1 MPKLV
6 SRAAERLGYTTSG
19 AATPTTTSTTT
30 KSSRFRLVFEEDGTE
45 VEDEAVFAS
54 VAKTSTA
61 DQTVFLLLRETES
74 WTAASVDALKS
85 ALAAIPQIVCDTINS
100 MALANKA
107 PTWSI
112 KDDQGFITVILQW
125 EQLQQHQ
132 QDRLA
137 YGLEDFGDE
146 ASWSASGRIVG
157 PPSSYAQL
165 SSPSS
170 AGEQLKVYSSTFPR
184 SRMRSTSAYASTA
197 ARRPTTTTTT
207 TFWPPSATTFP
218 EVPLPYKTLSAD
230 DFSLLGDHHHYRG
243 LTSTLGLGLGGDDLT
258 SSAHDLPST
267 ANNSFSFCDFHCS
280 SLHREGGSIR
290 VSQAGGGVVPTHSV
304 GTSPIPELLLAGGG
318 VGVPAKKAGVH
329 VRFLDLDNG
338 GSGGGGGGGSRSS
351 QQQQSSNISLLGQLL
366 NGGVVHQQTASSGQ
380 QRTQILMERTPS
392 SEESETET
400 TEREEEQLRE
410 RYLLL
415 VDSQLDGGGES
426 SSRHLSIKDI
436 GVILDRLRYKI
447 VDVDRLEREK
457 ETTTVMTAATS
468 GSSGSTLATS
478 YNWLLRATIR
488 GEMLRE
494 IGVVYNGQYYG
505 LMEHPAYY

>member
-1 MPKLV
+1 
-6 SRAAERLGYTTSG
+6 
-19 AATPTTTSTTT
+19 
-30 KSSRFRLVFEEDGTE
+30 
-45 VEDEAVFAS
+45 
-54 VAKTSTA
+54 
-61 DQTVFLLLRETES
+61 
-74 WTAASVDALKS
+74 
-85 ALAAIPQIVCDTINS
+85 

-207 TFWPPSATTFP
+207 SFWPPSATTFP

-318 VGVPAKKAGVH
+318 VGVPVARTASRTTSPLIPPATTTATFAASPHHHRVTGSSFTTSTTLPQTPLEAQLLLTGGDQQQQQQQQQMSFQIAQQILPKAKKAGVH

-338 GSGGGGGGGSRSS
+338 GSGGGGGGGGRSS
-351 QQQQSSNISLLGQLL
+351 QQQQSSSNISLLGQLL

-415 VDSQLDGGGES
+415 VDSQLDGGGGGGGCRHQSSHHHPRHRHQS

-457 ETTTVMTAATS
+457 ETTTVMTAATTG